1 MGTAKFRRPD
11 GRDGTYG
18 QWLAEVSAKWNALSP
33 AEQSASRDA
42 ASARLTSR
50 IQAQAGAPTLMHIYD
65 EIGWFGVWPAD
76 VVDALSGIRGD
87 VEVHMHSPGGNVFD
101 GLAIYEN
108 LKQHSGSVS
117 VVVDGLAASAA
128 SFIAMAAAPGKL
140 QVTDNSSVMVHDAWG
155 LCQGN
160 ATDMAEMASLLE
172 ESSDNIA
179 SIYAE
184 RGGRTAAEYRALMKA
199 ETWAT
204 GQKAVDLGL
213 ADSVRKRAASAPAA
227 MAFAP
232 SASVPWQVTIL
243 AADKYDADDRKRM
256 AASGEAMPDGSYPI
270 ADAEDLDNAIHAV
283 GRGGSDHD
291 AIRAHI
297 IKRAKALGLSSRIP
311 DDWGADGSMSAG
323 NHVDLS
329 WIDQLDLTAFKEAT
343 S

>member
-18 QWLAEVSAKWNALSP
+18 QWLAEISAKWNALSP
-33 AEQSASRDA
+33 AEQLASRDA
-42 ASARLTSR
+42 AAARLTSR
-50 IQAQAGAPTLMHIYD
+50 IKAQARGGPTLMHIYD

-76 VVDALSGIRGD
+76 VVDVLSDIKGD

-108 LKQHSGSVS
+108 LKQHSGDVS

-140 QVTDNSSVMVHDAWG
+140 QVTENSTVMVHDAWG
-155 LCQGN
+155 ACVGG

-172 ESSDNIA
+172 ESNDNIA
-179 SIYAE
+179 SIYAG
-184 RGGRTAAEYRALMKA
+184 RGRRSAAEYRALMKA

-213 ADSVRKRAASAPAA
+213 ADSVRKHTADAPPA
-227 MAFAP
+227 MAFTP

-243 AADKYDADDRKRM
+243 ADAQEPPGAENHTNHIDPRAL
-256 AASGEAMPDGSYPI
+256 AALQEA
-270 ADAEDLDNAIHAV
+270 
-283 GRGGSDHD
+283 
-291 AIRAHI
+291 
-297 IKRAKALGLSSRIP
+297 
-311 DDWGADGSMSAG
+311 
-323 NHVDLS
+323 
-329 WIDQLDLTAFKEAT
+329 
-343 S
+343 